1 MSSTSSTEQKSDF
14 HHGEPTALLR
24 GLPCSRPPLGGLT
37 TGFTLI
43 EMIVAIGVFL
53 VGLLIILGSLVSI
66 NDAARK
72 ARSMRIVMD
81 NLSAA
86 IDSMSRTVRVG
97 SDFNCGCG
105 GTLTDP
111 QNCPMIDDLGN
122 GGDVCI
128 AFEGQHGN
136 RLDGTDQIIYRLST
150 KGRIERCIK
159 GVLCVDQDYLPLTA
173 PELSISSFRFYVYG
187 TEVNEDQPVVTMLI
201 RGSASTT
208 RRTATTFNVQTTVA
222 AYTPNIEI

>member
-1 MSSTSSTEQKSDF
+1 MRTF
-14 HHGEPTALLR
+14 TA
-24 GLPCSRPPLGGLT
+24 
-37 TGFTLI
+37 GFTLI

-53 VGLLIILGSLVSI
+53 IGLLIILGALVSI

-86 IDSMSRTVRVG
+86 IDSMSRTIRVG

-105 GTLTDP
+105 VPVTTP
-111 QNCPMIDDLGN
+111 QDCPMSDDLGQ
-122 GGDVCI
+122 GGGTCL

-136 RLDGTDQIIYRLST
+136 PFESNDQIVYRLSG
-150 KGRIERCIK
+150 GRIERSVNS
-159 GVLCVDQDYLPLTA
+159 GGEYLPLTA
-173 PELSISSFRFYVYG
+173 PELTVSNFRFYVYG
-187 TEVNEDQPVVTMLI
+187 VSVNDDQPVTTLLI

-208 RRTATTFNVQTTVA
+208 QRTATTFNIQTTVA

>member
-1 MSSTSSTEQKSDF
+1 MKNFLNNQTNSIK
-14 HHGEPTALLR
+14 TALPRSIRLR
-24 GLPCSRPPLGGLT
+24 RT
-37 TGFTLI
+37 TSGFTLL

-111 QNCPMIDDLGN
+111 QNCPMSDDLGN
-122 GGDVCI
+122 GGNICL

-136 RLDGTDQIIYRLST
+136 PLDPNDQVIYRMT
-150 KGRIERCIK
+150 GGRIERCII
-159 GVLCVDQDYLPLTA
+159 GALCTDADYLPLTA
-173 PELSISSFRFYVYG
+173 PELSISSFRFFVYG
-187 TEVNEDQPVVTMLI
+187 TQTNDDQPVVTMLI